1 MALSGEIEYFEG
13 FLQIVTES
21 GQVFLSTVAAMVF
34 IVIFLY
40 TVSKMIYAYLQ
51 SGSEYRYLDYCKE
64 FFVYMA
70 MFVALARFGGAG
82 DFLMKILSW
91 LT

>member
-1 MALSGEIEYFEG
+1 
-13 FLQIVTES
+13 
-21 GQVFLSTVAAMVF
+21 
-34 IVIFLY
+34 
-40 TVSKMIYAYLQ
+40 MIYAYLQ